1 MPASTSILLNTGT
14 TLFISATAP
23 ASQSLAHYAA
33 TLGYAKFGSVESL
46 NGTVGG
52 NKTITNFV
60 DLETGTTIKLAG
72 SIDGGKLD
80 LSVGLITGDAGL
92 LIAKAGF
99 DGANKLLKHTFKLVF
114 PDGQTAYCQGLISK
128 IEVNVKGA
136 NDVRTCAVG
145 IEVSGAWVTDVI

>member
-14 TLFISATAP
+14 FISITATAP
-23 ASQSLAHYAA
+23 ADQLLATYAA
-33 TLGYAKFGSVESL
+33 LTYTKFGSVESL

-60 DLETGTTIKLAG
+60 DLETGNTIKLAG

-92 LIAKAGF
+92 VIAKAGF
-99 DGANKLLKHTFKLVF
+99 DGANKLLKHTFKITF
-114 PDGQTAYCQGLISK
+114 PDGQAAYCQGLISK

-136 NDVRTCAVG
+136 NDVRTCGVG
-145 IEVSGAWVTDVI
+145 IEVSGAWVTNVI